1 MLDQQGPQQWPLP
14 SGASTGKTRLYED
27 GQFPTPDGR
36 ARFSAMTYRPVA
48 EPRDA
53 RYPFS
58 LTTGRL
64 RDQWHGMSRTGTLG
78 RLFGHVPE
86 PVVELHPTDL
96 ARRGLQDGELVEVR
110 SRRGSIVLPIQ
121 SSEAVAPTQA
131 SIPMHWGAEVLGGV
145 DAKGEPRLG
154 INGLTL
160 ATFCPT
166 SKQPE
171 LKHTAVR
178 IEPAALPWRMLGLA
192 WLPQAQMLKAREA
205 LKELMGEFGYALV
218 LPFGREPHL
227 QQFGG
232 LLWRAAAPAAVSEE
246 LILRIEALLGLDQ
259 RHALHYVDRKRGQH
273 RSILLEH
280 EGDNRILRGVLLAG
294 DTRAEAWIKAL
305 LQDEL
310 PAQAYGRA
318 LLAGSATPPV
328 AVENRGKQV
337 CTCFN
342 VTEPQINAT
351 LATCQGSTDERL
363 AQLQGALKCGTNC
376 GSCLPVLR
384 GMVKA
389 RLLQPA

>member
-1 MLDQQGPQQWPLP
+1 
-14 SGASTGKTRLYED
+14 
-27 GQFPTPDGR
+27 
-36 ARFSAMTYRPVA
+36 MTYQPVA

-64 RDQWHGMSRTGTLG
+64 RDQWHGMSRTGTIG
-78 RLFGHVPE
+78 RLFGHIAE
-86 PVVELHPTDL
+86 PVVELHPTDI
-96 ARRGLQDGELVEVR
+96 ARRGLQDGALVEVR
-110 SRRGSIVLPIQ
+110 SRRGSVVLPVQ
-121 SSEAVAPTQA
+121 ASESVAPTQA

-145 DAKGEPRLG
+145 DAKGQRHLG
-154 INGLTL
+154 VNGLTL
-160 ATFCPT
+160 PTFCPT

-171 LKHTAVR
+171 LKHAAVR
-178 IEPAALPWRMLGLA
+178 IESAELPWRMLGLA
-192 WLPQAQMLKAREA
+192 WLPQEQMLTAREA
-205 LKELMGEFGYALV
+205 LKDLMGEFGYALV
-218 LPFGREPHL
+218 LPFGREPHA
-227 QQFGG
+227 QGFGG
-232 LLWRAAAPAAVSEE
+232 LLWRAAAPAAASED
-246 LILRIEALLGLDQ
+246 IIQRIEALLGLDH
-259 RHALHYVDRKRGQH
+259 RHALHYHDRKRGQH
-273 RSILLEH
+273 RSILLEND
-280 EGDNRILRGVLLAG
+280 GDNRILRGVLLAG
-294 DTRAEAWIKAL
+294 DTRAEAWIKTL

-328 AVENRGKQV
+328 AVQERGKQV

-351 LATCQGSTDERL
+351 LASCHGPTEERL